1 MINEAKKSEA
11 DIKKQKVAK
20 QQGSSHK
27 KQHPVI
33 YQESI
38 IIVHR
43 GPIYLMFD
51 D

>member
-1 MINEAKKSEA
+1 MIDEAKKSEA

-20 QQGSSHK
+20 QQTSTHK

-38 IIVHR
+38 IVHR
-43 GPIYLMFD
+43 GPIYLIFD
-51 D
+51 E

>member
-1 MINEAKKSEA
+1 MIDEAKQSEA
-11 DIKKQKVAK
+11 DRRRQKVVK

-27 KQHPVI
+27 KQHPI
-33 YQESI
+33 IDQES

-43 GPIYLMFD
+43 GPFYLIFD

>member
-33 YQESI
+33 DQES

-43 GPIYLMFD
+43 GPFYLMFD